1 MDRRQTLPKDT
12 VLAGAYRIGKVIGS
26 GGFGITYE
34 AEDIK
39 LSTAVAIKEYFPDE
53 FGDRDAGMSVHPRSE
68 RHRKTFEWG
77 RTSFVEEARTL
88 ARFQHPSI
96 VHILRIFE
104 ANSTAYM
111 VMRLERGQSLEHWLK
126 GLGRLPTQAELDRI
140 VAPLLDALELMHA
153 SSFLH
158 RDIAPDNIIVRPDG
172 TPVLL
177 DFGAARSVVAKQT
190 RTMTGIVKAGYSPHE
205 QYSSDSRL
213 QGPWSD
219 LYALGGTLYRA
230 VVGRAPDE
238 ATLRISDDHMR
249 RASKDIDQGRYRP
262 SFLKAIDACLMTQPS
277 ARPQSV
283 AAVRPGLLG
292 RDLPAMAGPMSRA
305 RNKPISAARH
315 KPVTV
320 PPKAQPKTYQ
330 AWPWLAAAAIATI
343 LVGSYGGTQ
352 YVRWSVYK
360 VESDTK
366 RAKQIAEA
374 VAEKKKAY
382 EQAAAEAQA
391 RRDRDAEEVQAR
403 EREAKIAEEERA
415 REDAAEAIRK
425 ANEEKR
431 LAEERTR
438 QQTEAKRE
446 AEAAKKANEEA
457 LARQASEKRQAEERR
472 QAEAAAA
479 ARKAAEETAKAR
491 EARVAAEQQARR
503 EADARQQAAAP
514 IRINSYWQAD
524 SKCQPKPIARVG
536 IVRAPM
542 YGKVESR
549 SETIIAENSRNGKC
563 IGTKQ
568 NAIAFLYAPTVPT
581 VTQDRLSIEVRYATG
596 TKTFDCL
603 INVKDRKSECQA
615 L

>member
-12 VLAGAYRIGKVIGS
+12 VLAGTYRIRKVIGS

-68 RHRKTFEWG
+68 RHKKTFEWG
-77 RTSFVEEARTL
+77 RTSFLDEARTL
-88 ARFQHPSI
+88 ARFEHPSI
-96 VHILRIFE
+96 VHILCNFE

-111 VMRLERGQSLEHWLK
+111 VMRLERGQSFEQWLK
-126 GLGRLPTQAELDRI
+126 GLGRMPTQAELDRI
-140 VAPLLDALELMHA
+140 VAPLLDALEIMHA

-177 DFGAARSVVAKQT
+177 DFGAARSVVAKQN
-190 RTMTGIVKAGYSPHE
+190 RVVTGIVKAGYSPHE

-230 VVGRAPDE
+230 VTGFPPEE
-238 ATLRISDDHMR
+238 ATMR
-249 RASKDIDQGRYRP
+249 VDEDRMAPPTLAAKGNYRP
-262 SFLKAIDACLMTQPS
+262 TFLAAIDACLKVRH
-277 ARPQSV
+277 ADRPQSV
-283 AAVRPGLLG
+283 AALRPGLLG
-292 RDLPAMAGPMSRA
+292 RDLPAKAGPSMPRA
-305 RNKPISAARH
+305 LKKPTLAAP
-315 KPVTV
+315 KTS
-320 PPKAQPKTYQ
+320 PKAQPKTSQ

-366 RAKQIAEA
+366 RASRVAEA

-403 EREAKIAEEERA
+403 EREAKLAEEERE
-415 REDAAEAIRK
+415 REAAAEVIRK
-425 ANEEKR
+425 ADEEKR

-438 QQTEAKRE
+438 QQTEARRE

-479 ARKAAEETAKAR
+479 RKAAEEAANAR
-491 EARVAAEQQARR
+491 AAAAQQARR
-503 EADARQQAAAP
+503 EAEARQLAVTP
-514 IRINSYWQAD
+514 IRINGYWQAD
-524 SKCQPKPIARVG
+524 SNCKPKPIARVG
-536 IVRAPM
+536 IVRPPQ

-563 IGTKQ
+563 NGTKQ
-568 NAIAFLYAPTVPT
+568 NAIAFLYATTVPT
-581 VTQDRLSIEVRYATG
+581 VAQDRLSIEVRYATG
-596 TKTFDCL
+596 TRTFDCL